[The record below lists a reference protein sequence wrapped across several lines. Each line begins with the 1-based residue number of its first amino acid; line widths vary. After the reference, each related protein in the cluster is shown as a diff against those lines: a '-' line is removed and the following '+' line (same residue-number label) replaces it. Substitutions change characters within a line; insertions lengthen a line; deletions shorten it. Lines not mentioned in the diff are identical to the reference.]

1 MTQER
6 TIISWKGRFRRKRSL
21 LVLILISLLFTA
33 WFYDVVLF
41 CPNSYLLNNR
51 GDAIKN
57 YYCYAWHIQHDISF
71 INYTGTNYPFGENHL
86 YTDGT
91 PLLANLIK
99 CLPFLK
105 PYAIGI
111 FNLSMLLSLTLC
123 SVLLYNIF
131 RLARV
136 RELFSV
142 LAALGIMILCPQ
154 ALRYEG
160 HFALSYG
167 FCIPLII
174 YLLMLYE
181 LNKEK
186 RFRLSILTGFSVLCI
201 LFIHPYLGMICNAFV
216 IFYWF
221 VKLVAERK
229 TLRSFL
235 FPFLVQALFPFICYY
250 VFLKLTDHHTGRVAR
265 PYGFHYFLASIES
278 VFISTHKPFRH
289 LLSQLYPIKEQN
301 GEGIAYVGIT
311 TLMCLLGLPYLVYKK
326 RTEIST
332 LFKSSHM
339 LKSYAYM
346 GVAAFALLLF
356 AMGYPFKWHMDW
368 LLDYMPA
375 VEQFRSP
382 GRFAWVF
389 YFVATIGTVVIIDRY
404 FIPKA
409 NNTLRTCLISLLLLL
424 FAVEGIPY
432 HMDMHK
438 RHFPENQ
445 FKYGNLETETKEIV
459 ELLKTQKP
467 QAIIPLPFFHYGTDF
482 YNIVGSVYIS
492 NASLL
497 MSYHSGI
504 PVMAS
509 LTPRNSLTEAEQLI
523 QVISN
528 DVIEKE
534 IGSKVNAHKPFI
546 IICHKEWLG
555 EEEQALLAKAEP
567 LLETAHYLVKK
578 ISHEA
583 LFHNSSPEKLEEL
596 EANKHTYIPYED
608 FLLSDTSY
616 FIHKEFDELPGQ
628 VFTGNENEENVLLKT
643 MRHKLQKDVVYE
655 LSFWYHTRDRLDN
668 NNELVVREIQ
678 DEKKEL
684 ARQNMMDMPNLQH
697 GKTLATLSFK
707 TEHPGKAIEVCLLGK
722 SDREKVFYVDKLMI
736 REKRVNVYKR
746 VYSENYKDSTWTFN
760 NMELVPCRYCGQPTG
775 GEAISH

>member
-1 MTQER
+1 MWKER
-6 TIISWKGRFRRKRSL
+6 LRKNFPL
-21 LVLILISLLFTA
+21 FTLIFISLLFTA
-33 WFYDVVLF
+33 WFYDAVLF

-57 YYCYAWHIQHDISF
+57 YYCYAWHIQHDLSF

-91 PLLANLIK
+91 PLLANFIK

-142 LAALGIMILCPQ
+142 LAAFGIMVLCPQ
-154 ALRYEG
+154 VLRYEG

-167 FCIPLII
+167 FCIPLVI
-174 YLLMLYE
+174 YQLLLYE
-181 LNKEK
+181 LRNEK
-186 RFRLSILTGFSVLCI
+186 KIRLTVMIGFTVLCI

-216 IFYWF
+216 VFYWLG
-221 VKLVAERK
+221 KLISERK
-229 TLRSFL
+229 NLRSL
-235 FPFLVQALFPFICYY
+235 VFPFLVQALFPFICYY
-250 VFLKLTDHHTGRVAR
+250 VFLKLTDHHSGRVAK
-265 PYGFHYFLASIES
+265 PYGFHYFLASIET

-289 LLSQLYPIKEQN
+289 LLSQLYPITEQN

-311 TLMCLLGLPYLVYKK
+311 TLLCLLGLPYLVYK
-326 RTEIST
+326 RRAEISS
-332 LFKSSHM
+332 LCKQSAM
-339 LKSYAYM
+339 AKSYVYM
-346 GVAAFALLLF
+346 GIAAFALLLF

-375 VEQFRSP
+375 IEQFRSP

-389 YFVATIGTVVIIDRY
+389 YFVATIGTIVIIDRY

-409 NNTLRTCLISLLLLL
+409 NTRLRTSIISLLLVL
-424 FAVEGIPY
+424 FTVEGVPY

-445 FKYGNLETETKEIV
+445 FKYGNLDAERKEIV
-459 ELLKTQKP
+459 ELLKKQRP

-482 YNIVGSVYIS
+482 YNIVGSVDIS
-492 NASLL
+492 NTSLL

-528 DVIEKE
+528 DVIEKQ
-534 IGSKVNAHKPFI
+534 IALKVNADKPFI
-546 IICHKEWLG
+546 IICRKEWLS
-555 EEEQALLAKAEP
+555 EEEQALLAKAE
-567 LLETAHYLVKK
+567 LLSETRHYIVKK
-578 ISHEA
+578 VSHEA
-583 LFHNSSPEKLEEL
+583 LFHNSSPEKLKEI
-596 EANKHTYIPYED
+596 EANKHAYIPYED

-616 FIHKEFDELPGQ
+616 FIYKEFDDLPGQ
-628 VFTGNENEENVLLKT
+628 VYTGNVNEENVLLKIL
-643 MRHKLQKDVVYE
+643 RHTLQKDVVYE
-655 LSFWYHTRDRLDN
+655 LSFRYHTRDRLDN

-678 DEKKEL
+678 GEKHIL
-684 ARQNMMDMPNLQH
+684 AQQNMMDMPNLQH
-697 GKTLATLSFK
+697 GKTLATLAFK
-707 TEHPGKAIEVCLLGK
+707 TDHPEQAIEICLLGK

-746 VYSENYKDSTWTFN
+746 IYSENYKDSVWMYN
-760 NMELVPCRYCGQPTG
+760 NMELVPCLHCEPPTG
-775 GEAISH
+775 GAAISH